1 MIVITGA
8 TGKLG
13 SAIVESLLRK
23 VPADQ
28 VGVSVRDESKA
39 QGLAARGVRVRQGSF
54 DDSASLAHAF
64 EGADQVLII
73 STDAMGEGNVTAC
86 RTAVKAAVDAGA
98 KRVLYTSQM
107 GSNPNS
113 HFQACVDHAELEE
126 TLADCGTAWTSL
138 RNGFYASSAILFAE
152 QGMKSGDIALPAD
165 GPTAW
170 TTHAD
175 LADAAAVILA
185 GERTFDGPTPVL
197 TANAT
202 ATFEQIAQQA
212 STIAGRTI
220 TRAVI
225 DDDAFVAQLVGHGTP
240 QVVAEQLL
248 GIFRASRAGEFDHTD
263 PTLGELIGREPQT
276 VEVALREALQG

>member
-13 SAIVESLLRK
+13 SAIVESLLKK

-28 VGVSVRDESKA
+28 VGVSVRDEAKA
-39 QGLAARGVRVRQGSF
+39 QDLAKRGVRVRQGSF
-54 DDSASLAHAF
+54 DDPASLAHTF

-73 STDAMGEGNVTAC
+73 STDAMGEANVAAC

-98 KRVLYTSQM
+98 ERVLYTSQM

-113 HFQACVDHAELEE
+113 HFQACVDHAQLEE
-126 TLADCGTAWTSL
+126 TLANCGAAWTAL

-152 QGMKSGDIALPAD
+152 QGLKSGDIALPAD

-175 LADAAAVILA
+175 LADATAAILA

-202 ATFEQIAQQA
+202 ATFEQIAEQA
-212 STIAGRTI
+212 SKIAGRTI
-220 TRAVI
+220 IRTVI
-225 DDDAFVAQLVGHGTP
+225 EDDAFVAQLVGHGAP
-240 QVVAEQLL
+240 EVVAEQLL
-248 GIFRASRAGEFDHTD
+248 GIFQASRAGEFNHTD

-276 VEVALREALQG
+276 IDVSIRAALQD